1 MELGTII
8 EHDFR
13 VKVSEMTDKE
23 LHLEIAGQWQ
33 ATRDFD
39 EEQMNIMMKEL
50 VRRTKAQEAIK

>member
-13 VKVSEMTDKE
+13 VKVSDMTDKE

-39 EEQMNIMMKEL
+39 EDQMNIMMKEL
-50 VRRTKAQEAIK
+50 ARRSQ

>member
-13 VKVSEMTDKE
+13 VKVSEMTDIE
-23 LHLEIAGQWQ
+23 LHQEIAGQWF

-39 EEQMNIMMKEL
+39 EDQMNIMMKEL
-50 VRRTKAQEAIK
+50 VKRGKNGG